1 MTLSSTTRRTC
12 EMAGRWWGDS
22 GEMVGRWWRDGGVM
36 VGRWRGVGV
45 QAVGRWWGDGGQ
57 MAGRWPRLL
66 LRVLYRSELL
76 GVQPLHVADVT

>member
-12 EMAGRWWGDS
+12 EMAGRSCAGC
-22 GEMVGRWWRDGGVM
+22 GEMVGRWR
-36 VGRWRGVGV
+36 
-45 QAVGRWWGDGGQ
+45 GDGGEMVGKWQ
-57 MAGRWPRLL
+57 GGGKDMAGRWPRLL